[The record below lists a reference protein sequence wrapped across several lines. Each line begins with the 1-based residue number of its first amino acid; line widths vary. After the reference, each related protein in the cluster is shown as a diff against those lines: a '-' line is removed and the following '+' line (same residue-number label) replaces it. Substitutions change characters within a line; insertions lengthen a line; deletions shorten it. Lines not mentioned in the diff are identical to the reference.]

1 MQPKHKSGVKIT
13 ASTVFR
19 GHFSCNTPR
28 TQVRTRHDVN
38 RPRDINLGGGYV
50 IKLITQIYVESSQYV
65 FRQGIF
71 FCPLLMSLSL
81 LTLTQPGAPPH
92 QNLLSRYHPLSGIKE
107 IAPGKPDT
115 RSSQG
120 CLPSSPAAQK
130 QIL

>member
-1 MQPKHKSGVKIT
+1 MQPKHKRGVKIT

-71 FCPLLMSLSL
+71 FCPLLMSLPL
-81 LTLTQPGAPPH
+81 LTLTQPGLSTRGTPTPP
-92 QNLLSRYHPLSGIKE
+92 
-107 IAPGKPDT
+107 KPALKVPPT
-115 RSSQG
+115 EWH
-120 CLPSSPAAQK
+120 
-130 QIL
+130 